1 MSGLR
6 IPTQLNYGP
15 ISKILNM
22 QIKLAMY
29 ELFCEVMHDV
39 LDGLNSELQN
49 TKKTSWTT
57 AFSAIL
63 ILGII
68 VKDLEVAF
76 DSMILSNILNNNH
89 GCKNRIERVRY
100 CQTLDDLLMGQWRS
114 NSKKFN
120 SIHDDLDKPTLML
133 IDVLESLGTAHNI
146 EGQADRSTNPQSLTR
161 FLVSSRRSL
170 RLLPQELRTAGG
182 HIFGSVFASVKTQS
196 NRGVMMWRWLT
207 VERGRRR
214 LGLAMME
221 WQLWTANR
229 TRDKIGYNP
238 SVLYLPI

>member
-1 MSGLR
+1 MGNVMSGLR
-6 IPTQLNYGP
+6 IPTQFNYGP

-39 LDGLNSELQN
+39 LDGLSSELQN
-49 TKKTSWTT
+49 TEKTSWKT
-57 AFSAIL
+57 AFPAIL

-68 VKDLEVAF
+68 VEDLEVAF
-76 DSMILSNILNNNH
+76 DSMILNNILNNH

-120 SIHDDLDKPTLML
+120 SIRDDLDKPTLML

-146 EGQADRSTNPQSLTR
+146 EGQADRPLTR
-161 FLVSSRRSL
+161 KASLGSSSPLDDHLDFRLKNSGRLVAMFLDQFL
-170 RLLPQELRTAGG
+170 RQLKREA
-182 HIFGSVFASVKTQS
+182 IV
-196 NRGVMMWRWLT
+196 
-207 VERGRRR
+207 
-214 LGLAMME
+214 GL
-221 WQLWTANR
+221 
-229 TRDKIGYNP
+229 
-238 SVLYLPI
+238 